1 MVIVGCHVGIC
12 GRVIARESPRLSR
25 SRHLFGHPTLSD
37 GDSCRA
43 TPGYRTAIGI
53 TCVGDDTSAW

>member
-37 GDSCRA
+37 GDSLPRP
-43 TPGYRTAIGI
+43 PGVPDR
-53 TCVGDDTSAW
+53 